1 MYAPKAFLNQSLGF
15 CVRLSVFLIQ
25 KYKLADERQPRKRKP
40 KKAHNVLLHQLV
52 GCVREPLKHLSRI
65 AKSFIHSTIL
75 HSTIMSTK
83 CEGCQEE
90 FVTRNAVFRHLKE
103 TCGVCLPPTAYADY
117 CEFAKNQKHRD
128 KVIILYGY
136 IIDDNSN
143 GDAILK
149 NGQDAAELLLEVVE
163 DPSDSDKNI
172 DNDASKEKAFGSS
185 KVNRS
190 YGNVSRNTTIA
201 QQDDGTG
208 ALTEVIACKLP
219 PLLTMSVDT
228 WIENMNQALTDKIQQ
243 LALEKTGTNKTTTAQ
258 IRVFGR
264 QTMPLKRFNAET
276 DVSHRRI
283 EYLLPLDFL
292 FPDNGQPDEKEKRRE
307 FFETMHS
314 FSDGLHSRNKSNSD
328 NTSSS
333 TDGAKPS
340 DETLKYL
347 IALKKKMQSL
357 TTHIVKLDVN
367 DKGAVLEKSFHNKK
381 RNRSSYQQVKN
392 RDESRKDHVD
402 AKEAETAEETDEQ
415 ERKRRERKEKSE
427 IKKEKEANKVKHV
440 LQRKRYH
447 NFTLTVMAH
456 EFLSYRRLDRL
467 YHRSTSRFD
476 EKDDGTV
483 SVVTGAADR
492 SRRSY
497 LALAMTGDLFLTGQA
512 CRVIGLLAALVRGVV
527 DPDFVD
533 CVFDEN
539 YPHLVPTP
547 EAPIHAMYAREAY
560 YTVQEGKVKA
570 ILCPRRCNVYDAG
583 WNDDKTLGQIYDWQT
598 TIREHTVQSWLKS
611 GVDEDGRLVAEKE
624 WTEKVLDPWAVR
636 AREQLADY
644 RRWKT
649 TFKVP
654 GSVIA
659 GEENG
664 ATDSPTPATTLP
676 VASLLPPIDSIDSTI
691 PPLFEKVLDYLRKAD
706 ASGLWPSTTA
716 KRQMVMLS
724 TAAEDG
730 ATDND
735 GNLIEAA
742 NLAPTLQA
750 ARMRTQ
756 TKTQVRSSAYA
767 LAEGQGGASGSFSV
781 GAMPGDAC
789 NQPKGNTLF
798 PELTKAAFELEIAL
812 CPHREPSS
820 MIAINRNAQFR
831 PHTDSGAGAGQSTS
845 LIVGLGTYVG
855 GELVVESETR
865 DIRYKAI
872 EFNGWTE
879 RHWTMPF
886 EGERFS
892 LVWFTP
898 KGCEG
903 IRGIDLF

>member
-1 MYAPKAFLNQSLGF
+1 
-15 CVRLSVFLIQ
+15 
-25 KYKLADERQPRKRKP
+25 
-40 KKAHNVLLHQLV
+40 
-52 GCVREPLKHLSRI
+52 
-65 AKSFIHSTIL
+65 
-75 HSTIMSTK
+75 MSTK
-83 CEGCQEE
+83 CQGCQEE

-103 TCGVCLPPTAYADY
+103 TSGVCLPPEAYADY

-128 KVIILYGY
+128 KVLILYGY

-163 DPSDSDKNI
+163 DPSDKNN
-172 DNDASKEKAFGSS
+172 DNDVPKEKAFGSS

-190 YGNVSRNTTIA
+190 YGNVSRNTTVA
-201 QQDDGTG
+201 AQDDGTG
-208 ALTEVIACKLP
+208 ALTEVMACKLP
-219 PLLTMSVDT
+219 PLLTMSVET
-228 WIENMNQALTDKIQQ
+228 WIETMNQALTDRIQQ
-243 LALEKTGTNKTTTAQ
+243 LALEKPNSDKTTTAQ

-264 QTMPLKRFNAET
+264 QTMPLKKFNAET

-292 FPDNGQPDEKEKRRE
+292 FRGNGQSDEKEKRRI

-314 FSDGLHSRNKSNSD
+314 FSDGLHSRNKSNSHK
-328 NTSSS
+328 TSS

-340 DETLKYL
+340 EETLKYL

-367 DKGAVLEKSFHNKK
+367 DKGAVMEKSFHNKK
-381 RNRSSYQQVKN
+381 RNRSSYQQTKN
-392 RDESRKDHVD
+392 RDESRKDLV
-402 AKEAETAEETDEQ
+402 EARETETATEETDEQ
-415 ERKRRERKEKSE
+415 ERKRRERKEKTE
-427 IKKEKEANKVKHV
+427 IKKKKEASKERCV

-456 EFLSYRRLDRL
+456 EFLAYRRLDRL

-476 EKDDGTV
+476 VKDDGTV
-483 SVVTGAADR
+483 SVVTAYNVDR

-497 LALAMTGDLFLTGQA
+497 LALAMTGDMFLTGQA

-527 DPDFVD
+527 DQDFVD

-560 YTVQEGKVKA
+560 YTVWEGKAKA

-583 WNDDKTLGQIYDWQT
+583 WNDDKTLGDIYDWQT
-598 TIREHTVQSWLKS
+598 TVREHTVQRWLKS
-611 GVDEDGRLVAEKE
+611 GVDEEGRLVAEKD
-624 WTEKVLDPWAVR
+624 WTQNVLDPWAVR

-644 RRWKT
+644 RRWKAS
-649 TFKVP
+649 FKVP
-654 GSVIA
+654 GNVVA

-664 ATDSPTPATTLP
+664 ATESPTPGTTLP
-676 VASLLPPIDSIDSTI
+676 VASLLPPIDSIDSTV
-691 PPLFEKVLDYLRKAD
+691 PPLFAKVLDYLRKAD

-716 KRQMVMLS
+716 KRQMVMMS

-730 ATDND
+730 TTDNN
-735 GNLIEAA
+735 GNPTEVA

-750 ARMRTQ
+750 ARMRSQ
-756 TKTQVRSSAYA
+756 NKAEVRSSAYA
-767 LAEGQGGASGSFSV
+767 FVEGEGGASGSFSV
-781 GAMPGDAC
+781 GAMPGDGC

-812 CPHREPSS
+812 CPDREPSS

-865 DIRYKAI
+865 DIRYKGF

-903 IRGIDLF
+903 IRGIDLCK